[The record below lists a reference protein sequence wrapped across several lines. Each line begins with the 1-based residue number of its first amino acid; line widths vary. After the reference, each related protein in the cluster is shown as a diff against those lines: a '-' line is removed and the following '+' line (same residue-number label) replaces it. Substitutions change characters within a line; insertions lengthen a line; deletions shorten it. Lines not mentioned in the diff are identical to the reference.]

1 LFLLFVRHNHVRPP
15 PRASASA
22 IPCPLLMPPSGP
34 TLPLRSIVICS
45 ASYRILPSSSAAL
58 LRLRFSREITT
69 PLPTPICFYI
79 ATGGGGTRAV
89 VGVAATAVG
98 VTEVAT
104 TLRWQEEP
112 LRHSRRHPS
121 HHHSL
126 AGRRPNLSRPSPLPS
141 GVEAAY

>member
-1 LFLLFVRHNHVRPP
+1 
-15 PRASASA
+15 
-22 IPCPLLMPPSGP
+22 MPPSGP

-45 ASYRILPSSSAAL
+45 ASYPRDPPTPPLICILPSSSAAL
-58 LRLRFSREITT
+58 LRLRFSHEITT